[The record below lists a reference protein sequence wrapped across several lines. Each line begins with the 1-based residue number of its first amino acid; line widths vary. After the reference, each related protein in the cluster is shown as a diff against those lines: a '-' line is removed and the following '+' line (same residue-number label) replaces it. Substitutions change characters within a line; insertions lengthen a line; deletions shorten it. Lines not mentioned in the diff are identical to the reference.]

1 VRRLASRGFQLLEA
15 FVVFLKVGTMFA
27 VIRTGG
33 KQYKVSKGDVLDVER
48 LPGDAGAAVTFG
60 EVLMAG
66 SKVGAPTLAG
76 ASVMGE
82 IVAQTRTAKI
92 VAFKKKRRKDTHRKR
107 GHRQHLTRV
116 KITDIVAG

>member
-1 VRRLASRGFQLLEA
+1 
-15 FVVFLKVGTMFA
+15 MFA

-33 KQYKVSKGDVLDVER
+33 KQYKVSKGDVLDIER
-48 LPGDAGAAVTFG
+48 LVGDEGSKITFG

-66 SKVGAPTLAG
+66 SKIGAPTLQG

-82 IVAQTRTAKI
+82 IVAQTRTPKI

>member
-1 VRRLASRGFQLLEA
+1 
-15 FVVFLKVGTMFA
+15 MFA

-33 KQYKVSKGDVLDVER
+33 KQYKVSQGDVLDVEL
-48 LPGDAGAAVTFG
+48 LPGEAGSKVTFG

-66 SKVGAPTLAG
+66 SKIGAPMLAG

-82 IVAQTRTAKI
+82 IVAQTRTPKI